1 MNPKPGG
8 RLRWMAAAAAA
19 VVAASLFAWAW
30 GSAPINLRERIFP
43 KNLAEVEGGWLY
55 RSGQIR
61 PNLIEGTL
69 RDLKI
74 DLIVDLSHDLRG
86 RDASQTAELA
96 AAEKLGIEV
105 QRFPMRGTG
114 IGSVENYVGAIA
126 AIERGRREGKRVLL
140 HCRAGDKRTGGVL
153 AAWQILVRGVS
164 VADARVELERFKPYR
179 PGESKLLSF
188 LDEKLPEI
196 GQGLIAAGVIQ
207 RLPDPLP
214 TFASL

>member
-1 MNPKPGG
+1 
-8 RLRWMAAAAAA
+8 MAAAAG
-19 VVAASLFAWAW
+19 VVFVASLFAWAW

-74 DLIVDLSHDLRG
+74 DLIVDLSYDLGG
-86 RDASQTAELA
+86 RDASQIAERV

-105 QRFPMRGTG
+105 QRFPMSGTG

-126 AIERGRREGKRVLL
+126 AIERGRRESKRVLL

-153 AAWQILVRGVS
+153 AAYQILVKGMS
-164 VADARVELERFKPYR
+164 VADAKVELERFKPYR
-179 PGESKLLSF
+179 PGESQLLGF

>member
-1 MNPKPGG
+1 MG
-8 RLRWMAAAAAA
+8 R
-19 VVAASLFAWAW
+19 VAAWTAPQRPPSSLRASSPGRGLGADQL
-30 GSAPINLRERIFP
+30 ARRIFP

-55 RSGQIR
+55 RSGQIK

-86 RDASQTAELA
+86 RDASQNAERA

-153 AAWQILVRGVS
+153 VRTRS
-164 VADARVELERFKPYR
+164 
-179 PGESKLLSF
+179 S
-188 LDEKLPEI
+188 
-196 GQGLIAAGVIQ
+196 
-207 RLPDPLP
+207 
-214 TFASL
+214 